1 MSFLNSKLFQNLQ
14 DGELPE
20 VKVTITD
27 ETLFN
32 LGAMIVLSGVCLFLA
47 HKLVKTVA

>member
-1 MSFLNSKLFQNLQ
+1 MSLFNSKLAKKLA

-27 ETLFN
+27 ETLIN
-32 LGAMIVLSGVCLFLA
+32 LGAMIILSGVCLFLA
-47 HKLVKTVA
+47 YQVIQKLK